1 MRSIYYEGNRV
12 ESVVKEKLRVTN
24 EGEQEILYTKLGR
37 PWLQNLNWR

>member
-12 ESVVKEKLRVTN
+12 ENVVKEKLRVSN

-37 PWLQNLNWR
+37 A